1 MLGLRWFGRSAS
13 YEAVMAARVAIGG
26 FDPMKSSAAHAVF
39 NRDQTSRFFYWEA
52 VGNIC
57 VVGFI
62 RRSLDLHRSE
72 IDVTG
77 LLEFVGF

>member
-1 MLGLRWFGRSAS
+1 MFSG
-13 YEAVMAARVAIGG
+13 
-26 FDPMKSSAAHAVF
+26 
-39 NRDQTSRFFYWEA
+39 DQTSRFFSREA
-52 VGNIC
+52 VGNVC

-72 IDVTG
+72 IDVMG